1 MSLTP
6 STSDDVIQQTISA
19 FWESVPHIWHTV
31 RRHILKVATEE
42 FNITVEQF
50 HILRRIRRGR
60 DSVSQISEAKH
71 ISRPAIS
78 RSVDAL
84 ANKGYITRTQNP
96 QDRRHVQL
104 SLTEEGE
111 ALVDAI
117 FGNVSQWMGEQLS
130 TLGEDELEEISR
142 AVRNLKQAFD

>member
-6 STSDDVIQQTISA
+6 LDDAIQQTIAA
-19 FWESVPHIWHTV
+19 FWESVPRIWHTV
-31 RRHILKVATEE
+31 RSHILKVATEE
-42 FNITVEQF
+42 FSITVEQF

-60 DSVSQISEAKH
+60 NSVSQLAEAKQ

-84 ANKGYITRTQNP
+84 VNRGFITRTQNP

-104 SLTEEGE
+104 DLTEEGE

-130 TLGEDELEEISR
+130 TLDEDELEGITH
-142 AVRNLKQAFD
+142 AVRNLKRAFD